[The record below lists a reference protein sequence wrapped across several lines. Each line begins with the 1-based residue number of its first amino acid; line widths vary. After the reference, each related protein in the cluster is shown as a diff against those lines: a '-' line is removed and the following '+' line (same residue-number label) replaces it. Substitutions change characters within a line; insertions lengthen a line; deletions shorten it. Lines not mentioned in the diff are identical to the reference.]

1 MQEDKFEKGVQQQ
14 MEGLRIH
21 PSEAVW
27 EKVEEELRKKKKRRV
42 VFFIFLLAGL
52 SLLGGFSGYFIF
64 NNSKSNLVQQNTSLP
79 DNGQPGKNNEPQ
91 PGNENSKLK
100 AKQDKKEGQLVF
112 EKAKTITTKENV
124 NSTETRNIILN
135 KEEKI
140 SKENSVLTKEDRRV
154 IEERRVIKKTSG
166 KPLLVETINK
176 DNVNDNIGVSKNS
189 LQARDKPARQKED
202 ADIPVMTKTDI
213 SQPVAVE
220 NNLVEEKQLP
230 VTNENIQ
237 SKKDSVAEEV
247 AANNETIPSA
257 PKKKKRLSKINWGID
272 LSAGIAGTREDLFS
286 FTDGGQKSLTADYL
300 SSPSNN
306 ANYVSPGIVYSPSS
320 IQSGPAF
327 RAGLVVEMKITPKS
341 NISSG
346 LRYAYFSNTI
356 QVGTRNSSV
365 ALNTTAAQSG
375 RISSFYRGFPEK
387 EYTNRYHF
395 IQLPVQYQ
403 LQLNKGVKLP
413 VSWNIGASAGYLFA
427 TNGLVYDAT
436 AGGVYYRN
444 KDAFNKIHFNLNTG
458 FSFRFGNK
466 KKIQWSL
473 GPELSLGMNKLMKDD
488 YVNKQYLLYGGMTGR
503 IIFSKKNK

>member
-1 MQEDKFEKGVQQQ
+1 MQENKFEKGVQQQ
-14 MEGLRIH
+14 VEGLRIR

-52 SLLGGFSGYFIF
+52 SLIGGFSAYFIF
-64 NNSKSNLVQQNTSLP
+64 NNSKPNLVQQNISLP
-79 DNGQPGKNNEPQ
+79 DNDKSGKNNEPQ
-91 PGNENSKLK
+91 PGDENSTIKS
-100 AKQDKKEGQLVF
+100 KQDKKEDQLVF
-112 EKAKTITTKENV
+112 EKAKTITTEKKV
-124 NSTETRNIILN
+124 NSTETSDTILN
-135 KEEKI
+135 KEQKI
-140 SKENSVLTKEDRRV
+140 SKENSVIEK
-154 IEERRVIKKTSG
+154 EERRVIKKISG
-166 KPLLVETINK
+166 KPLLAETINK
-176 DNVNDNIGVSKNS
+176 DNVNDNVDVSKNS

-202 ADIPVMTKTDI
+202 ADIPVITKTNI
-213 SQPVAVE
+213 YQPVAAE

-237 SKKDSVAEEV
+237 SKKDSVTEDV
-247 AANNETIPSA
+247 AANNETIPSE

-300 SSPSNN
+300 SSPSSN

-327 RAGLVVEMKITPKS
+327 RAGLIAELKVTPKS
-341 NISSG
+341 SISSG

-356 QVGTRNSSV
+356 QVGTRDTSA
-365 ALNTTAAQSG
+365 ALNSTAAQSG

-413 VSWNIGASAGYLFA
+413 VSWDIGASAGYLFS
-427 TNGLVYDAT
+427 TNGLVYDAS

-444 KDAFNKIHFNLNTG
+444 NDAFKKIHFNLNTG
-458 FSFRFGNK
+458 FSFRFGNQ

-473 GPELSLGMNKLMKDD
+473 GPELSLGMNKLLKDD
-488 YVNKQYLLYGGMTGR
+488 FTNKQYLLYGGMTGR
-503 IIFSKKNK
+503 IIFSKKK